1 MIKFIKALFLVLKIG
16 PEKVLELIQT
26 DPLTGLFNRR
36 GFQEKVLIEV
46 ARVNRKKSR
55 FLLVYLD
62 LDDLKKI
69 NDLHGHHKG
78 DEAIITFAI
87 TVKENLRLMDFAARV
102 GGDEF
107 LVVFSETTE
116 ESETAILKR
125 LRDEIKNASI
135 GSCHYDGSES
145 IEEVLLSA
153 ERRMRRNKKERKKGR
168 V

>member
-26 DPLTGLFNRR
+26 DPLTGLLNRR
-36 GFQEKVLIEV
+36 GFEERISVEV

-55 FLLVYLD
+55 FLVIYLD

-78 DEAIITFAI
+78 DEAIITLAK
-87 TVKENLRLMDFAARV
+87 TLKENIRRTDFAARV

-116 ESETAILKR
+116 KTEKAILKR
-125 LRDEIKNASI
+125 LRDEISASI
-135 GSCHYDGSES
+135 GNCHYDGSES

-153 ERRMRRNKKERKKGR
+153 ERRMREDKKERKKGR